1 MRLAP
6 TTTGATL
13 FEKRYGRARWRS
25 SSTISLRPAT
35 YPPLAPPTAF
45 PSVPVRMSTRSIDVE
60 VRVGAATARADE
72 PDGVRV
78 VDQDECVV
86 PLGEVADRVELGRV
100 AVHRED
106 AVGRDQPEACVG
118 GLVQPRLE
126 LVHVAVRVAE
136 PPRLAEADAV
146 DDRRVVQLVGDHG
159 VPLVEQRLEDAAV
172 GVEARAEQDR
182 VLRAEER
189 REALLQLAVERLR
202 AADEPHRGHPVPPA
216 VERLV
221 RGGDHLGVVREAEVV
236 VRAEVEQLAALLH
249 RDVRALR
256 RRHHELPLEQSLVG
270 ELGEPRGQVVAQR
283 AVHGCQASLQSRS
296 TFPASPEAATANASS
311 NPVNG
316 KRCVITG
323 ETSRPESIMTLIW
336 YQVSYISRP

>member
-1 MRLAP
+1 MSPFAYRS
-6 TTTGATL
+6 
-13 FEKRYGRARWRS
+13 RRALQRRM
-25 SSTISLRPAT
+25 
-35 YPPLAPPTAF
+35 
-45 PSVPVRMSTRSIDVE
+45 PSMIDAWFSCVR
-60 VRVGAATARADE
+60 
-72 PDGVRV
+72 
-78 VDQDECVV
+78 
-86 PLGEVADRVELGRV
+86 
-100 AVHRED
+100 
-106 AVGRDQPEACVG
+106 
-118 GLVQPRLE
+118 
-126 LVHVAVRVAE
+126 
-136 PPRLAEADAV
+136 
-146 DDRRVVQLVGDHG
+146 DHG

-256 RRHHELPLEQSLVG
+256 RRHHQLPLEQSLVG

-283 AVHGCQASLQSRS
+283 AVHGFPRSPSSRGA
-296 TFPASPEAATANASS
+296 P
-311 NPVNG
+311 
-316 KRCVITG
+316 
-323 ETSRPESIMTLIW
+323 SRRHPRLRRRTP
-336 YQVSYISRP
+336 RRTR